1 MSAAGDHAAPVPVE
15 RVEAPTEQRNPRTT
29 RIDTLP
35 TVEVTRLVNAED
47 TRVPLAVSRVLPEI
61 ARAADIALD
70 TLRAGHRVHYFGA
83 GTSGRIAVMDAAELP
98 PTYGIRPDQVVAHH
112 AGGPSALVRP
122 LEDVEDD
129 EEAGWRDAAEVR
141 RGDVALGMAAS
152 GRTPYVVG
160 ALRASRA
167 TGATAVLVSANPR
180 SAFGREVDLH
190 IAVDTGPEVIA
201 GSTRMKAATAQ
212 KLVLNTFST
221 TLMVRLGR
229 TYSNLMVN
237 LSTVNA
243 KLRGRGVTIL
253 VEATGRDPAMCADAL
268 ERAGGDTRIA
278 LVSLLCEVSVD
289 RAATAVDR
297 ADGHIRDALALLDN
311 RGS

>member
-1 MSAAGDHAAPVPVE
+1 MTAGDHAAPVE
-15 RVEAPTEQRNPRTT
+15 RVEAPTERRNPRTAA
-29 RIDTLP
+29 IDTLP
-35 TVEVTRLVNAED
+35 TLEVARLINAED
-47 TRVPLAVSRVLPEI
+47 AEVPAAVSRVLPEI
-61 ARAADIALD
+61 ARAADIALEA
-70 TLRAGHRVHYFGA
+70 LRRGRRVHYFGA

-98 PTYGIRPDQVVAHH
+98 PTYGIGTDQVVAHH

-129 EEAGWRDAAEVR
+129 EEAGWRGAADLR
-141 RGDVALGMAAS
+141 RGDVALGLAAS

-160 ALRASRA
+160 ALRGARA
-167 TGATAVLVSANPR
+167 GGATAVLVSANPW

-253 VEATGRDPAMCADAL
+253 VEATGRDPATCAAAL
-268 ERAGGDTRIA
+268 ERARGDTRVA
-278 LVSLLCEVSVD
+278 LVSLLCEVSVE
-289 RAATAVDR
+289 RAARAVDQT
-297 ADGHIRDALALLDN
+297 DGHIRQAVELL
-311 RGS
+311 SPL

>member
-1 MSAAGDHAAPVPVE
+1 MSTTGDHAAPVE
-15 RVEAPTEQRNPRTT
+15 RVEVPTERRNPRTT
-29 RIDTLP
+29 HIDTRP
-35 TVEVTRLVNAED
+35 TLEVARLINAED
-47 TRVPLAVSRVLPEI
+47 AQVPAAVGRVLPDI

-70 TLRAGHRVHYFGA
+70 ALRGGHRVHYFGA
-83 GTSGRIAVMDAAELP
+83 GASGRIAVMDAAELP
-98 PTYGIRPDQVVAHH
+98 PTYGVRPDQVVAHH
-112 AGGPSALVRP
+112 AGGLSALVRP

-129 EEAGWRDAAEVR
+129 EEAGLRDAADVR
-141 RGDVALGMAAS
+141 RADVALGLAAS

-160 ALRASRA
+160 ALRAARA
-167 TGATAVLVSANPR
+167 AGATAVLVSANPW

-237 LSTVNA
+237 LSAVNA

-253 VEATGRDPAMCADAL
+253 VEATGMESAACAAAL
-268 ERAGGDTRIA
+268 ERAGGDTRVA
-278 LVSLLCEVSVD
+278 LVSLLCQVSVE
-289 RAATAVDR
+289 RAAAAVDQ
-297 ADGHIRDALALLDN
+297 AGGHIRDAMDSLS
-311 RGS
+311 RP